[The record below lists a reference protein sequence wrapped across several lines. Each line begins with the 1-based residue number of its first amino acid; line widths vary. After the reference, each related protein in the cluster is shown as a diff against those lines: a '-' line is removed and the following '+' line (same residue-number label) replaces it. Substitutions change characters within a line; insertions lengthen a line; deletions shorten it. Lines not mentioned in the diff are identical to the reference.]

1 MTYIELEKMKKE
13 KNVELNYIKN
23 IIKTSKTMRDELTH
37 QIYEIEQKQ
46 LEVMKQALKTE

>member
-1 MTYIELEKMKKE
+1 MTYIELEGLKKE
-13 KNVELNYIKN
+13 KNIELNYIKN

-46 LEVMKQALKTE
+46 LEMMRRALKTE